1 MKLRYYLR
9 GVGVGLILA
18 VVVYST
24 MIIPRKYKMTDEE
37 VLARARELGMVSEE
51 NTDVDLSALS
61 GTPTPPEETGTPAPT
76 GETGTPTPPEET
88 GTPAPTGK
96 TGTPTPPEEISPSP
110 SGEKSP
116 TPTPEKLPEL
126 TPSVSPEKNAGSTP
140 TMPSMPTMPDSPTM
154 PDMPT
159 LPPESLL
166 QETETKG
173 EKISITVPLGM
184 GSESLALELQKAGLV
199 EDAMDFDHY
208 LMQNNYALSIRPGTY
223 RILPGATYEEI
234 AKQVTAN

>member
-1 MKLRYYLR
+1 
-9 GVGVGLILA
+9 
-18 VVVYST
+18 
-24 MIIPRKYKMTDEE
+24 
-37 VLARARELGMVSEE
+37 MVSEE

-61 GTPTPPEETGTPAPT
+61 
-76 GETGTPTPPEET
+76 GTPTPPEET